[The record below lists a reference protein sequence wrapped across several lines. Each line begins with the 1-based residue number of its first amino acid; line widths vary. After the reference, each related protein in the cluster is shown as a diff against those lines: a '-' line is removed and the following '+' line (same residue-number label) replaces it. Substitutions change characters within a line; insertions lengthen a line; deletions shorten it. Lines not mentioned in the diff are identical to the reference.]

1 MDTIGII
8 PPIKTKVKEGKK
20 MKVKTIISRVL
31 FALGLIVVGSGVL
44 ESVVLKILERL
55 GL

>member
-8 PPIKTKVKEGKK
+8 PPIETKVKEGNA

-44 ESVVLKILERL
+44 EAVVLRLLEVI
-55 GL
+55 GW

>member
-1 MDTIGII
+1 MKAKEIIG
-8 PPIKTKVKEGKK
+8 K
-20 MKVKTIISRVL
+20 VL

-44 ESVVLKILERL
+44 ESVVLKLLERL